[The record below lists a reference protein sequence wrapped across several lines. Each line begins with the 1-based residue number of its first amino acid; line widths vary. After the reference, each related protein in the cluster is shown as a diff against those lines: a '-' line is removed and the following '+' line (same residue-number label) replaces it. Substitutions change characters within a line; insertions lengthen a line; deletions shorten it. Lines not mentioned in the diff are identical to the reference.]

1 MLFRSNHSMPEL
13 GEEFTGIK
21 GPYPPVMSRQ
31 VFADW
36 IGVSDGVVRGWIDR
50 GEIPTVKIAKRRMVN
65 VLAFVEMVQE
75 AEQ

>member
-1 MLFRSNHSMPEL
+1 MPDL

>member
-1 MLFRSNHSMPEL
+1 MPEL
-13 GEEFTGIK
+13 GDDFTGIK

-31 VFADW
+31 AFADW
-36 IGVSDGVVRGWIDR
+36 IGVSDGVVRGWVDR

>member
-1 MLFRSNHSMPEL
+1 
-13 GEEFTGIK
+13 
-21 GPYPPVMSRQ
+21 
-31 VFADW
+31 
-36 IGVSDGVVRGWIDR
+36 VVRGWIDR